1 MGEKHRKPCRQR
13 KEAASQVKHRGLRR
27 IYVFFLTLFV
37 LAAVFMGMTA
47 AEYNTRK
54 IGFENDE
61 NTNHYLQDVVQQIV
75 TFTVQ
80 WLD

>member
-54 IGFENDE
+54 SDLKMMRTPTIIYRMWYNK
-61 NTNHYLQDVVQQIV
+61 L
-75 TFTVQ
+75 
-80 WLD
+80 

>member
-1 MGEKHRKPCRQR
+1 MRGKHEEPKQKRKAP
-13 KEAASQVKHRGLRR
+13 SQVKHKGIRR

-54 IGFENDE
+54 IGFENDP
-61 NTNHYLQDVVQQIV
+61 NTNHYLQDMVQRVVS
-75 TFTVQ
+75 FTDQ